1 MSDFSFFPLFS
12 FWKCQNCKKWQ
23 LFQICKY
30 AGWASVVWKDDLVT
44 NEWHTFFFRM
54 LLFLEYFVSMSCV
67 LILFV
72 FYMATSLQ
80 NVFSCMWVS
89 LAIMHVNMFFQIQ
102 VTFLGVLPVFSC
114 NLRPWI
120 FPVDGSTRPLSL
132 STFDIVHVHM
142 PQEMLFT

>member
-30 AGWASVVWKDDLVT
+30 AGRASVVWKDDLVT
-44 NEWHTFFFRM
+44 HILFRK
-54 LLFLEYFVSMSCV
+54 LLFLEYLVCMSCV

-72 FYMATSLQ
+72 FMATLLQ
-80 NVFSCMWVS
+80 NVFSCMWGS
-89 LAIMHVNMFFQIQ
+89 LTIMHVNMFFQIQ
-102 VTFLGVLPVFSC
+102 VIFLGVLPVFPC

-132 STFDIVHVHM
+132 SRLCTFDIVHVHM